1 MLAYRHAFHA
11 GNHADVL
18 KHTVLIQ
25 SLAHL
30 NTKETPYRVVDSHAG
45 AGSYS
50 LSSVAARKKGEHR
63 QGVRAIWQRADAPPA
78 VAAYLAAVRSFNP
91 DGVLR
96 HYPGSPA
103 LARHLMRA
111 QDDLRLFE
119 LHPTDHRLLQ
129 GEFGH
134 ARNTQVFQADGFA
147 GLKGQLP
154 PPSRR
159 GLVLIDPAYEG
170 VADYGAVVLAASE
183 GLKRFAQGTFM
194 VWYPKVHKPQS
205 ARLAQRLKAI
215 APKGWLHASL
225 AVQKVDAQGFGLMGS
240 GVFVFNPPH
249 TLYERLHDALPWLCA
264 ALAQHEGAS
273 QLLEQH
279 RV

>member
-18 KHTVLIQ
+18 KHVVLLQ
-25 SLAHL
+25 VLAHL
-30 NTKETPYRVVDSHAG
+30 NQKAAPYRVVDTHAG
-45 AGSYS
+45 AGGYS
-50 LSSVAARKKGEHR
+50 LNSAPARKKSEFK
-63 QGVRAIWQRADAPPA
+63 QGIAALWERRDAPPA
-78 VAAYLAAVRSFNP
+78 VADYLAQVRAFNA

-103 LARHLMRA
+103 LVRSQLRA
-111 QDDLRLFE
+111 GDQLRLFE
-119 LHPTDHRLLQ
+119 LHPSDHRVLSAEY
-129 GEFGH
+129 GA
-134 ARNTQVFQADGFA
+134 ARQTQVFHADGFA

-159 GLVLIDPAYEG
+159 GLVLLDPSYEG
-170 VADYGAVVLAASE
+170 LNDYAEVAETMRDALA
-183 GLKRFAQGTFM
+183 RFAEGIYL
-194 VWYPKVHKPQS
+194 VWYPRVHKPQS
-205 ARLAQRLKAI
+205 ARLPQRLKGL

-225 AVQKVDAQGFGLMGS
+225 SVQRVDAQGFGLMGS

-249 TLYERLHDALPWLCA
+249 TLFAQMQAALPWLMQ
-264 ALAQHEGAS
+264 ALAQHEGA
-273 QLLEQH
+273 QHVLEQH